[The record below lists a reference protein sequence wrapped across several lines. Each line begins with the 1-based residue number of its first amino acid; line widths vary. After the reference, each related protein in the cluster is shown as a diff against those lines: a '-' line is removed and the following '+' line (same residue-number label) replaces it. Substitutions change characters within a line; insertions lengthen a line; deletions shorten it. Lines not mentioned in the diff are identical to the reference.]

1 MNSFHKYYRRAVPV
15 FFAFLLLLNYLS
27 AAGIILPATQAE
39 VSDKYVNLFAPAG
52 ITFSIWAVIY
62 IGMALTISID
72 FIRPKGDRF
81 GALYRQLI
89 LPRMIEWIA
98 LNIVWI
104 ICWSNEWLLASLI
117 VILLYTTRIMK
128 SVETIS
134 ATPTLR
140 ENPWLL
146 KYSMGLHFGWLLVA
160 SMANLTTY
168 TVSQGVDLTGTIGII
183 WTVALM
189 IVVVALSAYY
199 YTKLGNEM
207 IMPVA
212 LWAILGI
219 FIKHSPFSSFEYK
232 SNIVMYVAAVL
243 FVISAVGFVQLFRLQ
258 KEQRAKRA
266 NK

>member
-1 MNSFHKYYRRAVPV
+1 MNSFHKYYRWAVPV
-15 FFAFLLLLNYLS
+15 FFALLLLLNYLS

-128 SVETIS
+128 SVIIKCCT
-134 ATPTLR
+134 
-140 ENPWLL
+140 
-146 KYSMGLHFGWLLVA
+146 
-160 SMANLTTY
+160 
-168 TVSQGVDLTGTIGII
+168 SQ
-183 WTVALM
+183 
-189 IVVVALSAYY
+189 
-199 YTKLGNEM
+199 K
-207 IMPVA
+207 
-212 LWAILGI
+212 
-219 FIKHSPFSSFEYK
+219 
-232 SNIVMYVAAVL
+232 
-243 FVISAVGFVQLFRLQ
+243 
-258 KEQRAKRA
+258 
-266 NK
+266 